1 MIDYERMK
9 KVYPKQKGT
18 LTRATKITDPI
29 KRYRAVL
36 ALCEKAVQEWD
47 VIGAWP
53 DEWSRWQRA
62 LDDATFAAQR
72 AGAVNL
78 YLQRME
84 EL

>member
-1 MIDYERMK
+1 M
-9 KVYPKQKGT
+9 
-18 LTRATKITDPI
+18 
-29 KRYRAVL
+29 L